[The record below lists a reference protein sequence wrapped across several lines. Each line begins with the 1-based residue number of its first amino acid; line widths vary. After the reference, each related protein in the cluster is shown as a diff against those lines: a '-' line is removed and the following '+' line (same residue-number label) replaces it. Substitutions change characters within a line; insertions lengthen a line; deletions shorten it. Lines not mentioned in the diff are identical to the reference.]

1 MLVAALEFEATARHP
16 STAKTVAR
24 GIHRLR
30 GNLFVFG
37 ILGRNEDIERGRKGE
52 REKNGI
58 INHISKTIIK
68 LQS

>member
-52 REKNGI
+52 RERRME
-58 INHISKTIIK
+58 
-68 LQS
+68 

>member
-30 GNLFVFG
+30 GNLFVFS
-37 ILGRNEDIERGRKGE
+37 ILRRNEDIKREGGRGRE
-52 REKNGI
+52 REEWNNKSYIKN
-58 INHISKTIIK
+58 NN
-68 LQS
+68 